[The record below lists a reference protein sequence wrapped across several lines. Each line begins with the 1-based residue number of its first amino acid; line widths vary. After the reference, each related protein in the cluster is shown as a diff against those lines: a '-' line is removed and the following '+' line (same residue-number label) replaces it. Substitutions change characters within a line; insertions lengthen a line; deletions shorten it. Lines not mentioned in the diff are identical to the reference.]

1 MTNDNFPLLV
11 FQPTL
16 GPDQEWV
23 GVRLRGAELADSAS
37 LRQVFD
43 DFGLAEAISGLAC
56 LLPATVIEQLDVAA
70 LPAGL
75 VLQPESD
82 SPPPP
87 AEESTEKP
95 SPSGP
100 QKTLL
105 LKLLAQIT
113 RDADTRDI
121 EATLKH
127 DPQLSVQ
134 LLRLVNSVAFAPSTR
149 INSFAHAITL
159 LGRRQLQRWLQLL
172 LYASQATSAQG
183 NPLLASAALR
193 ATLME
198 GLCKA
203 TGSDRT
209 TQDEAFM
216 VGMFSLLE
224 ALFAQPLAVIIEPLQ
239 LTRTVGSALLQ
250 RTGALG
256 DLLSL
261 VEAAENG
268 PDAVAPL
275 LTRAG
280 IKTEVWCKAQVE
292 ALRWTLQVSKEA

>member
-1 MTNDNFPLLV
+1 
-11 FQPTL
+11 
-16 GPDQEWV
+16 
-23 GVRLRGAELADSAS
+23 
-37 LRQVFD
+37 
-43 DFGLAEAISGLAC
+43 
-56 LLPATVIEQLDVAA
+56 
-70 LPAGL
+70 
-75 VLQPESD
+75 
-82 SPPPP
+82 
-87 AEESTEKP
+87 
-95 SPSGP
+95 
-100 QKTLL
+100 LL

-134 LLRLVNSVAFAPSTR
+134 LLRLVNSVAFAPGTR

-172 LYASQATSAQG
+172 LYASQASGDQG
-183 NPLLASAALR
+183 NSLLAGAAFR

-209 TQDEAFM
+209 AQDEAFM

-224 ALFAQPLAVIIEPLQ
+224 VLFSQPLAVIIEPLQ
-239 LTRTVGSALLQ
+239 LSRKVSSALLQ

-256 DLLSL
+256 DLLAL
-261 VEAAENG
+261 VEAAEQG
-268 PDAVAPL
+268 PGAVAPL
-275 LTRAG
+275 LTRTG
-280 IKTEVWCKAQVE
+280 IKTEAWCKAQIE